1 MQPLSA
7 TISNGF
13 SYYFRDFLD
22 RVEALASDLSDE
34 EFWTNPFPYGNS
46 IGHLVLHLTGNL
58 RYYIGAQLAATGYI
72 RDRDREFAE
81 NQPPSKAEALQQLA
95 NAVQTVIIVL
105 ETQTD
110 EDWAKQY
117 RAIGV
122 DDVPDRF
129 SMFLRC
135 AVHFHHHIGHMSYVK
150 DEYVRRRA
158 TQL

>member
-1 MQPLSA
+1 MPPLSA

-13 SYYFRDFLD
+13 SYYFRNFLAQ
-22 RVEALASDLSDE
+22 VEALANDLSDE

-81 NQPPSKAEALQQLA
+81 SQPPSRAEALQQLA
-95 NAVQTVIIVL
+95 SAVEIVITVL

-117 RAIGV
+117 SAIGV

-150 DEYVRRRA
+150 DEYARRKA